1 METQN
6 ISAYDFIQVCNTLD
20 VDKKANEKWKLNE
33 FSEETKKTI
42 YFIIDKFLL
51 EISLEASKLTLFSLV
66 NNNRSLTMELFSQNI
81 EEYIYLTVTQSVTTS
96 YNEGLEKMIRE
107 ISEVLIKNQDGLSQK
122 NPEPFDLKFQLKN
135 GEEYCIDIK
144 SVNDQKFHSKQKKEE
159 RMQKAEKAG
168 STYRLCLYD
177 DESISDEAFMLNGND
192 FWKLVAGF
200 DNAKS
205 RIYRLINGAANKL
218 SVSSI
223 IRETKNRFIAE
234 WKMQE

>member
-6 ISAYDFIQVCNTLD
+6 ISANDFIQVCNTFN
-20 VDKKANEKWKLNE
+20 VDKIANDKRKMND
-33 FSEETKKTI
+33 FSEETKKSI
-42 YFIIDKFLL
+42 YSIIDKFLL
-51 EISLEASKLTLFSLV
+51 DISLETSKLTLFSLV
-66 NNNRSLTMELFSQNI
+66 NNNRSLTMEMFSQNI

-96 YNEGLEKMIRE
+96 YNVGLENVIRE
-107 ISEVLIKNQDGLSQK
+107 ICEVLIKTQDGLFMK

-144 SVNDQKFHSKQKKEE
+144 SVNDQKFHTIQNKQEHKL
-159 RMQKAEKAG
+159 KAENAG

-177 DESISDEAFMLNGND
+177 DESISDEACILNGND
-192 FWKLVAGF
+192 FWKLIAGF

-205 RIYRLINGAANKL
+205 RIHRLINGAASKL

-223 IRETKNRFIAE
+223 IRDAKNRFITE
-234 WKMQE
+234 WKMQD